1 MSYTDQAVGAMATGV
16 SGIPASGALVE
27 ALAEF
32 TSAGHDHGS
41 AALLIVVNDDDTELV
56 PREGGVLREKDAVGL
71 GREVRGRVGG
81 KEALYA
87 LIRMGNQEGY
97 LFVTHIP
104 EDAAIR
110 SKMIYASTQGKV
122 KMAVGLETIARDVRT
137 DSVEELEEEIRRG
150 AVEEEVEE
158 GEEDEPLTEEERRL
172 HRKNK
177 VAHSAQNA
185 SYLEDRRDET
195 ESKTGGYL
203 TVDAKVAEAARALPA
218 GSMVV
223 VVVTP
228 GETLELGGDP
238 TATTDVEAA
247 IPSESGTCFVVARTA
262 RSAGDSL
269 TLLLVCPDGATIRQR
284 MVFSIATQSLQD
296 ALRSAGLDFESVSVA
311 GAAEAASILG
321 EGDGAGGGAAEAS
334 GDGRGGFSRPK
345 RPGRGKRGLVRPKP
359 ASEA

>member
-1 MSYTDQAVGAMATGV
+1 M
-16 SGIPASGALVE
+16 
-27 ALAEF
+27 
-32 TSAGHDHGS
+32 
-41 AALLIVVNDDDTELV
+41 
-56 PREGGVLREKDAVGL
+56 
-71 GREVRGRVGG
+71 GG

-122 KMAVGLETIARDVRT
+122 KLAVGLETIARDVRT

-185 SYLEDRRDET
+185 SYLEDRREE

-203 TVDAKVAEAARALPA
+203 TVDA
-218 GSMVV
+218 
-223 VVVTP
+223 
-228 GETLELGGDP
+228 
-238 TATTDVEAA
+238 
-247 IPSESGTCFVVARTA
+247 
-262 RSAGDSL
+262 
-269 TLLLVCPDGATIRQR
+269 
-284 MVFSIATQSLQD
+284 
-296 ALRSAGLDFESVSVA
+296 
-311 GAAEAASILG
+311 
-321 EGDGAGGGAAEAS
+321 AGGGRARPS
-334 GDGRGGFSRPK
+334 GGFHGCGRGDPRGDPGAVRRPY
-345 RPGRGKRGLVRPKP
+345 RHHRR
-359 ASEA
+359 

>member
-1 MSYTDQAVGAMATGV
+1 MSYTDQAAMATGV

-41 AALLIVVNDDDTELV
+41 ALALLIVVNDDDTELV

-122 KMAVGLETIARDVRT
+122 KLAVGLETIARDVRT

-177 VAHSAQNA
+177 VTHSAQNA
-185 SYLEDRRDET
+185 SYLEDRRDE
-195 ESKTGGYL
+195 K
-203 TVDAKVAEAARALPA
+203 
-218 GSMVV
+218 
-223 VVVTP
+223 
-228 GETLELGGDP
+228 
-238 TATTDVEAA
+238 
-247 IPSESGTCFVVARTA
+247 
-262 RSAGDSL
+262 
-269 TLLLVCPDGATIRQR
+269 
-284 MVFSIATQSLQD
+284 
-296 ALRSAGLDFESVSVA
+296 
-311 GAAEAASILG
+311 
-321 EGDGAGGGAAEAS
+321 
-334 GDGRGGFSRPK
+334 SR
-345 RPGRGKRGLVRPKP
+345 RPGDI
-359 ASEA
+359 